1 MNTKK
6 DREKI
11 ITRRTH
17 SLLVVLVGGAGLAI
31 AMQGLLSLVLPAPV
45 ETSLNIGDTRE
56 EIRTAKITNPFA
68 SVSLEARAGY
78 VLELKTGAVLFSK
91 NENEKL
97 PLASLTKLMTAL
109 VTRERLSESV
119 VVTLTKDDLVVEG
132 DSGLRSGERWRLGD
146 ILNVMLLVSSND
158 AAHAVAGFVGT
169 DGVPNQSIESDVARA
184 RFVQMMN
191 EKALALG
198 LSQMQFFNESGLD
211 VPVSQSGQ
219 LAQVSILE
227 QGGGYGSARDVAIL
241 FSELWKKYPE
251 TIEITAHKDARI
263 YSQDEVAH
271 VLPNTN
277 EIVGHIPGLVA
288 SKTGFTNL
296 SGGNL
301 AVIFDRGIGDP
312 VVAVVLGSSY
322 KGRFDD
328 MQKLVSAAGAL
339 ESSQN

>member
-17 SLLVVLVGGAGLAI
+17 SLLVVLSGGAGLAI
-31 AMQGLLSLVLPAPV
+31 AMQGLLYLFIPV
-45 ETSLNIGDTRE
+45 QTGGFSAATVDE
-56 EIRTAKITNPFA
+56 EIRTAKIVNPFQNI
-68 SVSLEARAGY
+68 SIEARAGF
-78 VLELKTGAVLFSK
+78 VLDLKTGAVLFAK

-97 PLASLTKLMTAL
+97 PLASVTKLMTAL
-109 VTRERLSESV
+109 VAREHLPESA
-119 VVTLTKDDLVVEG
+119 VVTLTKDDLSAEG
-132 DSGLRSGERWRLGD
+132 DSGLRPGERWRLGD

-158 AAHAVAGFVGT
+158 AAHAVAGFVGA
-169 DGVPNQSIESDVARA
+169 DGLTNQSVDSEVSRA
-184 RFVQMMN
+184 FFVQMMN
-191 EKALALG
+191 EKAIALG
-198 LSQMQFFNESGLD
+198 LDQMQFFNESGLD
-211 VPVSQSGQ
+211 IATPQSGQ

-227 QGGGYGSARDVAIL
+227 RGGGYGSARNVAELIAL
-241 FSELWKKYPE
+241 LWKKYPE
-251 TIEITAHKDARI
+251 TVEITAHKDARI
-263 YSQDEVAH
+263 YSQDDLAH
-271 VLPNTN
+271 ILPNTN
-277 EIVGHIPGLVA
+277 EIVGNIPGLVA

-328 MQKLVSAAGAL
+328 MQKLVSATSAF
-339 ESSQN
+339 